1 MLDGSRNL
9 AIIRAYFQTD
19 NIKHFIP
26 LSNCHCMFSHFFM
39 HTFSPNYKLGL
50 NTNTQNIQNRSTNC
64 IPFYWFTDVHSQMP
78 YLILI
83 SKFHVYAIF
92 FYQIL
97 LHCPVKCRESRVE
110 GDIPFFKLEND
121 LEIPYL
127 KYINPALPWKWS
139 IQDMPFRNL
148 H

>member
-64 IPFYWFTDVHSQMP
+64 IPLYSFPDIHFQLSN
-78 YLILI
+78 LILI
-83 SKFHVYAIF
+83 SHFHVSCWFLFTNF
-92 FYQIL
+92 FL
-97 LHCPVKCRESRVE
+97 RCPLKSRIYGVE
-110 GDIPFFKLEND
+110 GYIPCLRKEKCIWVCECRRYALLDKLYLLPGLEN
-121 LEIPYL
+121 
-127 KYINPALPWKWS
+127 
-139 IQDMPFRNL
+139 
-148 H
+148 